1 MCEEKEKNNFSEVK
15 QDMKELIQL
24 LQNLNL
30 GQQFQN
36 NKTIVES
43 FKDWLFV
50 DQKFIKNQKWYI

>member
-43 FKDWLFV
+43 FKD
-50 DQKFIKNQKWYI
+50 